1 MQRVLNALEIHAS
14 ERGEDIAVRDAD
26 GTAHSWRTVADGVR
40 RVQRWVRSAAV
51 PGGFVAV
58 SMPSG
63 GAAWMAMLGVARA
76 GCVPVLLPA
85 LVAENTER
93 MVRASIGVPPRIDA
107 STWPD
112 AVAHAPAESP
122 AAPGAGVVLL
132 SSGTTGCSRLVMR
145 SAAAVDRVASTLVDA
160 GLPVREDVVVSCIP
174 MSHAYGFEHALLAP
188 VLAGARVHV
197 LSSFSLDAVAE
208 ELEAGASAL
217 LLVPATVD
225 ALAEAAVPA
234 PQLRSATVAGAPLPQ
249 RVRARFEAAYPGIL
263 VDLYG
268 ATEVGT
274 IWLDRGAGGVPVQG
288 VQVRLVDVGAGDSL
302 QDAVVGAEGEIAV
315 HSDAMLDGIVGA
327 GGTLEPATTDGF
339 MRTGD
344 LGVRAADGSFRV
356 TGRSKLTFDVGGLK
370 VNRVEVEHA
379 LESLPEV
386 RAAVVEA
393 QPVTDT
399 VNRVAA
405 RVELR
410 HGQAAIDVASVRERL
425 ASMLPPH
432 ALPRSIEVVASL
444 PRTAS
449 GKILRA
455 APAGTVSVAPP
466 VVHRGAGLERRA
478 DREAFTE
485 RLFDQSAAGYDNSS
499 GVAFL
504 RVGRWYR
511 RRMLRTAG
519 ALAPGRAHLDVG
531 SGTGLC
537 AAISQEIVG
546 PGGRTVALDP
556 STGMLEMARRRGVRE
571 TVVGRAERLPFADST
586 FDLVSM
592 SYMLRHVEDLSL
604 AFAEAYRVLRPGGR
618 IVIFELTSPSNPV
631 ARAAFRGAMHWA
643 VPAVGVVASM
653 RPATFPMMR
662 YWAQT
667 IDAAVRPERIVDAL
681 AAAGFAG
688 ARHQLEL
695 GVFSCYRGVRAP
707 VSP

>member
-1 MQRVLNALEIHAS
+1 MQRVLNELEIHAS
-14 ERGEDIAVRDAD
+14 QRGDDVAVRDAV
-26 GTAHSWRTVADGVR
+26 GTAHSWRAVADGVR
-40 RVQRWVRSAAV
+40 RVQRWTQSVAA

-63 GAAWMAMLGVARA
+63 GAAWMAVLGVARA

-85 LVAENTER
+85 SVAENTER

-107 STWPD
+107 SRWSD
-112 AVAHAPAESP
+112 VLAHAPTES
-122 AAPGAGVVLL
+122 AAVPGAGVVLL
-132 SSGTTGCSRLVMR
+132 SSGTTGRSRLVMR
-145 SAAAVDRVASTLVDA
+145 SAAAVDRVASTLADA
-160 GLPVREDVVVSCIP
+160 GLPARDDVVVSCIP

-188 VLAGARVHV
+188 VLSGACVHV
-197 LSSFSLDAVAE
+197 LPAFSVDAVAE
-208 ELEAGASAL
+208 ELAAGASAL

-225 ALAEAAVPA
+225 ALAEAAIPA

-274 IWLDRGAGGVPVQG
+274 IWLDRGAGGVPVPG
-288 VQVRLVDVGAGDSL
+288 VSVRLVDVGAEDSL
-302 QDAVVGAEGEIAV
+302 QDAVDGAEGEIAV
-315 HSDAMLDGIVGA
+315 RSDAMLDGIVGA
-327 GGTLEPATTDGF
+327 GGVLESATVDGF

-344 LGVRAADGSFRV
+344 LGVRTADGTFRV

-370 VNRVEVEHA
+370 VNPVEVEHA

-410 HGQAAIDVASVRERL
+410 DGHDGIDVASVRARL
-425 ASMLPPH
+425 ASVLPAH
-432 ALPRSIEVVASL
+432 AVPRSIEVVASL

-455 APAGTVSVAPP
+455 SPAGMAPSAPP
-466 VVHRGAGLERRA
+466 VVHRNAGLERRA
-478 DREAFTE
+478 DREEFTK
-485 RLFDQSAAGYDNSS
+485 RLFDESAAGYDNSS

-519 ALAPGRAHLDVG
+519 GLAPGRAHLDVG

-546 PGGRTVALDP
+546 PAGRTVALDP
-556 STGMLEMARRRGVRE
+556 STGMLEVARRRGVRE
-571 TVVGRAERLPFADST
+571 TVVGRAERLPFADGT

-604 AFAEAYRVLRPGGR
+604 AFAEAHRVLRPGGR
-618 IVIFELTSPSNPV
+618 IVIFELTSPSNRV

-688 ARHQLEL
+688 ARHRLEL
-695 GVFSCYRGVRAP
+695 GVFSCYRGVRA
-707 VSP
+707 VR

>member
-26 GTAHSWRTVADGVR
+26 GTAHSWRAVADGVR
-40 RVQRWVRSAAV
+40 RVQRWAQVAAA

-63 GAAWMAMLGVARA
+63 GAAWMAVLGVARA

-85 LVAENTER
+85 VVSETTEA
-93 MVRASIGVPPRIDA
+93 MVRASIGAPPRIDA
-107 STWPD
+107 STWA
-112 AVAHAPAESP
+112 AVCAHSPADAPASR
-122 AAPGAGVVLL
+122 GAGVVLL
-132 SSGTTGCSRLVMR
+132 SSGTTGRSRLVTR
-145 SAAAVDRVASTLVDA
+145 SAAAVDRVAETLVGA
-160 GLPVREDVVVSCIP
+160 GLPSPKDVVVSCIP

-197 LSSFSLDAVAE
+197 LTAFSVDVVAE
-208 ELEAGASAL
+208 ELAAGASAL

-225 ALAEAAVPA
+225 ALAEATVPA
-234 PQLRSATVAGAPLPQ
+234 PRLRSATVAGAPLPQ
-249 RVRARFEAAYPGIL
+249 RVRARFEAAYPGVL

-274 IWLDRGAGGVPVQG
+274 IWLDRGAGGVPVPG
-288 VQVRLVDVGAGDSL
+288 VQVRLVDVGTEASL
-302 QDAVVGAEGEIAV
+302 QEVAVSAEGEIAV
-315 HSDAMLDGIVGA
+315 RSDAMLDGIVGA
-327 GGTLEPATTDGF
+327 GGALEPATVDGF
-339 MRTGD
+339 LRTGD
-344 LGVRAADGSFRV
+344 LGVRMADGAFRV

-370 VNRVEVEHA
+370 VNPVEVEHA

-410 HGQAAIDVASVRERL
+410 HGQAAIDVASVRARL
-425 ASMLPPH
+425 ASVLPAH
-432 ALPRSIEVVASL
+432 AVPRSIEVVASL

-455 APAGTVSVAPP
+455 VPAGVAPTAPP
-466 VVHRGAGLERRA
+466 VVHRSAGLERRA
-478 DREAFTE
+478 DREDFTK
-485 RLFDQSAAGYDNSS
+485 RLFDESAAGYDNSS

-519 ALAPGRAHLDVG
+519 GLAPGRAHLDVG

-546 PGGRTVALDP
+546 PAGRTVALDP

-571 TVVGRAERLPFADST
+571 TVVGRAERLPFADGT

-604 AFAEAYRVLRPGGR
+604 AFTEAHRVLRPGGR

-688 ARHQLEL
+688 ARHRLEL

-707 VSP
+707 G

>member
-1 MQRVLNALEIHAS
+1 M
-14 ERGEDIAVRDAD
+14 AV
-26 GTAHSWRTVADGVR
+26 
-40 RVQRWVRSAAV
+40 
-51 PGGFVAV
+51 
-58 SMPSG
+58 
-63 GAAWMAMLGVARA
+63 LGVARA

-85 LVAENTER
+85 SVAENTGR
-93 MVRASIGVPPRIDA
+93 MVRASIGAPPSIDA
-107 STWPD
+107 STWSD
-112 AVAHAPAESP
+112 VLAHAPAESS

-132 SSGTTGCSRLVMR
+132 SSGTTGRSRLVRR
-145 SAAAVDRVASTLVDA
+145 SAAAVDRVAATLVEA
-160 GLPVREDVVVSCIP
+160 GFPARADVVVSCIP

-197 LSSFSLDAVAE
+197 LTAFSVDVVAD
-208 ELEAGASAL
+208 ELAAGASAL

-234 PQLRSATVAGAPLPQ
+234 PRLRSATVAGAPLPQ
-249 RVRARFEAAYPGIL
+249 RVRARFDAAYPGVL

-274 IWLDRGAGGVPVQG
+274 IWLDRGAGGMPVPG
-288 VQVRLVDVGAGDSL
+288 VQVRLVDVGTEALL
-302 QDAVVGAEGEIAV
+302 QDVAVSAEGEIAV
-315 HSDAMLDGIVGA
+315 RSDAMLDGIVGA
-327 GGTLEPATTDGF
+327 GGSLEPATVDGF

-344 LGVRAADGSFRV
+344 LGVRAGDGTFRV

-370 VNRVEVEHA
+370 VNPVEVEHA
-379 LESLPEV
+379 LESLSEV

-410 HGQAAIDVASVRERL
+410 HGHDAIDVASVRARL
-425 ASMLPPH
+425 ASVLPAH
-432 ALPRSIEVVASL
+432 AVPRSIEVVASL

-455 APAGTVSVAPP
+455 VPAGMAPSVPP
-466 VVHRGAGLERRA
+466 VVQRNAGLERRA
-478 DREAFTE
+478 DREEFTK
-485 RLFDQSAAGYDNSS
+485 RLFDESAAGYDNSS

-511 RRMLRTAG
+511 RRMLRSAG
-519 ALAPGRAHLDVG
+519 GLAPGRAHLDVG

-546 PGGRTVALDP
+546 PTGRTVALDP
-556 STGMLEMARRRGVRE
+556 STGMLDIARRRGVRE
-571 TVVGRAERLPFADST
+571 TVLGRAERLPFADGT

-604 AFAEAYRVLRPGGR
+604 AFAEAHRVLRPGGR

-688 ARHQLEL
+688 ARHRLEL
-695 GVFSCYRGVRAP
+695 GVFSCYRGVRA
-707 VSP
+707 VR